1 MTALSFQER
10 EKLLAIWQ
18 LASDLKSSESVAMRN
33 YALHVFAETRCAL
46 DQFMILPPAFDD
58 ER

>member
-1 MTALSFQER
+1 MTTLSDQER

-18 LASDLKSSESVAMRN
+18 LASALKTSESVAVRN

-46 DQFMILPPAFDD
+46 DQLMILPPSFD
-58 ER
+58 EKS

>member
-1 MTALSFQER
+1 MTTLPDQER

-18 LASDLKSSESVAMRN
+18 LPSALKSSESLAVRN

-46 DQFMILPPAFDD
+46 DQLMILPPSFD
-58 ER
+58 EES